1 MSKPVA
7 MPRED
12 RIRRKGDVLE
22 MRRLGLSIPSI
33 VLRTG
38 LKRKRVLD
46 IIAMDLRSKGAIQ
59 KEVAHQMWE
68 FDDDARRRE
77 IIKRAAEGAR
87 ATLQMS
93 SSQ

>member
-1 MSKPVA
+1 MSRPPV
-7 MPRED
+7 MPRAE
-12 RIRRKGDVLE
+12 RSERKAQVLK
-22 MRRLGLSIPSI
+22 MNALGVSTQSI

-38 LKRKRVLD
+38 LTRKRVQE
-46 IIAMDLRSKGAIQ
+46 IIAADLRSKGAFQ

-87 ATLQMS
+87 ATLAGS
-93 SSQ
+93 LSA